1 MTVSS
6 EGDQPLFTNISAENE
21 SSTEPTE
28 LESLCINCHENG
40 VTKLLLT
47 RIPHYKE
54 IILMSFNCEQCGF
67 SNNEIQSGGMIQEKG
82 LKIQVTIAN
91 ERDLCRQVVKS
102 DYATI
107 KVPELELEIPPKGQ
121 KGEISTVE
129 GILERTVSALDQ
141 DQPVRRHL
149 DPEGAEQ
156 IDTFITRIRD
166 TLSMNH
172 PFTLEVDDPSGNS
185 FVENPHAPGNA

>member
-1 MTVSS
+1 
-6 EGDQPLFTNISAENE
+6 
-21 SSTEPTE
+21 
-28 LESLCINCHENG
+28 
-40 VTKLLLT
+40 
-47 RIPHYKE
+47 
-54 IILMSFNCEQCGF
+54 MSFNCEQCGF

-166 TLSMNH
+166 TLSMKH

-185 FVENPHAPGNA
+185 FVENPHAPGYA